1 MSNLRH
7 WHART
12 TSATSSSTSATRRVA
27 AAEELLRDFS
37 KLDPLGLCP
46 LSRCI
51 LLLPGRS
58 LSFTSAVGPRTCLEL
73 EPTETEPPASV
84 ASAGQAST
92 MAGSSKPARRIALQ
106 IQLQVG
112 TFAPSAPWRPC
123 RACASCPAD
132 RCLLA
137 AMCCTPSW
145 PPLREAH
152 HGSRWLQQCS
162 CLRSGSRTFYMLL
175 DAVLHGQPLWRLPW
189 QLPNSGSS
197 VPAHGCCDRAGYLN
211 CGLLA

>member
-58 LSFTSAVGPRTCLEL
+58 LSFTCVTPRLLARPCL
-73 EPTETEPPASV
+73 EPTETDPPASV

-92 MAGSSKPARRIALQ
+92 TAGCGGGKQACQAHCPADPCFAQMCREHF
-106 IQLQVG
+106 G
-112 TFAPSAPWRPC
+112 SAPSRPALALWRPC
-123 RACASCPAD
+123 RACTSCPAD

-137 AMCCTPSW
+137 ATCCTPSW
-145 PPLREAH
+145 PPLLLPALSCARRTMVLV
-152 HGSRWLQQCS
+152 GCSGCS
-162 CLRSGSRTFYMLL
+162 CLHSGSCAFYML
-175 DAVLHGQPLWRLPW
+175 
-189 QLPNSGSS
+189 
-197 VPAHGCCDRAGYLN
+197 
-211 CGLLA
+211 